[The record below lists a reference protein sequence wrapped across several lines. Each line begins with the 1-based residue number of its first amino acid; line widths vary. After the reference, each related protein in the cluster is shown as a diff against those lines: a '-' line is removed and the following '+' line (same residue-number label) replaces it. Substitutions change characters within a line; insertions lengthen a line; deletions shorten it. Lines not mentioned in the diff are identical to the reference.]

1 MGDLNRPL
9 QVLVPIA
16 GRSAFFSP
24 DQYFFPKPLIEIGGR
39 PMIER
44 VVENLSTLAE
54 DVRFIFIVQREDVV
68 RFSLDRTLKL
78 LCGGRCEIIEL
89 CAPTQGAL
97 CSTLMA
103 IDVLDRDT
111 PLIIANGDQIINI
124 DLKRPLRRFRDACAD
139 AGVITFESVHPR
151 WSYVRLDA
159 DNLVLQAAEK
169 RVISRTA
176 IAGFYYFASAELFVE
191 AAKNTIRYG
200 ESVEDEYFIAPSLNE
215 LVLDSR
221 RVVAVPTP
229 KEAYHS
235 FYSPDKIREFEDH
248 ALKRSLVDSPSS
260 SNQPINIVIPAAGEG
275 SRFRTAGYA
284 KPKPFIDVEG
294 TPMIEH
300 VLRNVTP
307 AGAKTHILLRREH
320 MASEQEIVA
329 DFERRGISVHAVEEL
344 TEGTACTL
352 LLARS
357 AFDTNEPLLVANS
370 DQYVDFSVAD
380 FVDDCVRRNL
390 DGSILVFKDPT
401 KDPKWSFARLNE
413 QELVTEVAEKKAISD
428 LATVGI
434 YFFRRG
440 DQFVSAAIDM
450 IARNERVHG
459 EFYTCP
465 VYNYMIANGQKIGV
479 YEIPQSAMSGLGT
492 PDDLD
497 AYLRR
502 NG

>member
-1 MGDLNRPL
+1 MSDLNRPL

-16 GRSAFFSP
+16 GRSAFFP
-24 DQYFFPKPLIEIGGR
+24 PEQYFFPKPLIEIGGR
-39 PMIER
+39 PMIDR
-44 VVENLSTLAE
+44 VVENLSTLTE

-68 RFSLDRTLKL
+68 RFSLESTLKL
-78 LCGGRCEIIEL
+78 LCGDQCEIIQL
-89 CAPTQGAL
+89 SAPTQGAL
-97 CSTLMA
+97 CSALMA

-111 PLIIANGDQIINI
+111 PLVIANGDQIIDI
-124 DLKRPLRRFRDACAD
+124 DLKRSLRRFRDARAD

-159 DNLVLQAAEK
+159 DSLVLQAAEK
-169 RVISRTA
+169 RVISKMA
-176 IAGFYYFASAELFVE
+176 IAGFYYFASADLFIE

-200 ESVEDEYFIAPSLNE
+200 ESVDDEYFIAPSLNE
-215 LVLDSR
+215 LVLQNR
-221 RVVAVPTP
+221 RVVAAPAP

-235 FYSPDKIREFEDH
+235 FYSPDKIREFE
-248 ALKRSLVDSPSS
+248 RSLVDSPSS
-260 SNQPINIVIPAAGEG
+260 ISRDINVVIPAAGEG

-294 TPMIEH
+294 APMIEH
-300 VLRNVTP
+300 VLRNVAP
-307 AGAKTHILLRREH
+307 VGAKTHILLRREH
-320 MASEQEIVA
+320 IVSEQEIVT
-329 DFERRGISVHAVEEL
+329 DFEWRGISVYAVEKL

-357 AFDTNEPLLVANS
+357 AFDTDEPLLVANS
-370 DQYVDFSVAD
+370 DQYVEFSVSD

-401 KDPKWSFARLNE
+401 RNPKWSFARVNE
-413 QELVTEVAEKKAISD
+413 QGLVTEVAEKLAISD

-434 YFFRRG
+434 YLFRRG

-450 IARNERVHG
+450 IARNERVNG

-492 PDDLD
+492 PDDLN